1 MKEDLY
7 DDLYEEKEEKIDFHA
22 MLFRYIIR
30 WPWFVA
36 SIILCLA
43 GAWLYLRQT
52 TPVYN
57 ISASVV
63 IKDDKKGG
71 NSGGNLTALEGLGLV
86 SSVSNIDNEIE
97 ILRSKTLVKHVVSEL
112 NLYTTYTAK
121 GSFNETELYKNSPV
135 LVGLTPQEADKLAA
149 PAVFELIL
157 SPGNRLDVKATIG
170 ESSYSKSSPSCRPCS
185 LLPQARSRLRLPTTP
200 SPSKNRRR
208 SPPLSAIPCGQPK
221 AMREHSV

>member
-63 IKDDKKGG
+63 IKDDKKGATVEET
-71 NSGGNLTALEGLGLV
+71 SP
-86 SSVSNIDNEIE
+86 
-97 ILRSKTLVKHVVSEL
+97 RSKAWVWSARYRTS
-112 NLYTTYTAK
+112 TT
-121 GSFNETELYKNSPV
+121 
-135 LVGLTPQEADKLAA
+135 
-149 PAVFELIL
+149 
-157 SPGNRLDVKATIG
+157 RLKYYVPKRW
-170 ESSYSKSSPSCRPCS
+170 SSMW
-185 LLPQARSRLRLPTTP
+185 
-200 SPSKNRRR
+200 
-208 SPPLSAIPCGQPK
+208 SAN
-221 AMREHSV
+221 

>member
-7 DDLYEEKEEKIDFHA
+7 DDLYEEKEEKIDLHA

-30 WPWFVA
+30 WPWFVT

-121 GSFNETELYKNSPV
+121 GSFNGTL
-135 LVGLTPQEADKLAA
+135 
-149 PAVFELIL
+149 
-157 SPGNRLDVKATIG
+157 
-170 ESSYSKSSPSCRPCS
+170 
-185 LLPQARSRLRLPTTP
+185 
-200 SPSKNRRR
+200 
-208 SPPLSAIPCGQPK
+208 
-221 AMREHSV
+221 

>member
-30 WPWFVA
+30 WPWFVT

-112 NLYTTYTAK
+112 N
-121 GSFNETELYKNSPV
+121 S
-135 LVGLTPQEADKLAA
+135 TP
-149 PAVFELIL
+149 PI
-157 SPGNRLDVKATIG
+157 
-170 ESSYSKSSPSCRPCS
+170 
-185 LLPQARSRLRLPTTP
+185 
-200 SPSKNRRR
+200 
-208 SPPLSAIPCGQPK
+208 QPK
-221 AMREHSV
+221 AVSTKRNFIKIRRYWWDSLRKKRTS

>member
-97 ILRSKTLVKHVVSEL
+97 ILRTYSLVKHVACEL
-112 NLYTTYTAK
+112 NLYSTYTAI
-121 GSFNETELYKNSPV
+121 GSFIESEHYKNSPV
-135 LVGLTPQEADKLAA
+135 LV
-149 PAVFELIL
+149 
-157 SPGNRLDVKATIG
+157 
-170 ESSYSKSSPSCRPCS
+170 
-185 LLPQARSRLRLPTTP
+185 
-200 SPSKNRRR
+200 
-208 SPPLSAIPCGQPK
+208 
-221 AMREHSV
+221 

>member
-71 NSGGNLTALEGLGLV
+71 NSGGNLTALEGLGLSARYRTSTTRLKYYV
-86 SSVSNIDNEIE
+86 PKRWSNMW
-97 ILRSKTLVKHVVSEL
+97 
-112 NLYTTYTAK
+112 
-121 GSFNETELYKNSPV
+121 
-135 LVGLTPQEADKLAA
+135 
-149 PAVFELIL
+149 
-157 SPGNRLDVKATIG
+157 
-170 ESSYSKSSPSCRPCS
+170 
-185 LLPQARSRLRLPTTP
+185 
-200 SPSKNRRR
+200 
-208 SPPLSAIPCGQPK
+208 SAN
-221 AMREHSV
+221 